1 MRICITKDRLVE
13 YTIEGTKNA
22 QVFDVDRQLGLLRV
36 SRQIYSETA
45 TLVYRLN
52 TFFFDEYDK
61 LSAFRYGLKQA
72 HWEASCTIAISV
84 PLARKM
90 YTPLPPTPP
99 GQRAARHSGGS
110 CYVRIAKDIF
120 ALYHFGHA
128 GVCTLGHMFQFLR
141 TIVVDKGGQTD
152 RFEDVLN
159 MVRKVEGSS
168 KVLLE

>member
-13 YTIEGTKNA
+13 HTTDSTRHT
-22 QVFDVDRQLGLLRV
+22 QVFDTDRQLGLLRV
-36 SRQIYSETA
+36 SRQIYAETA
-45 TLVYRLN
+45 TSAYRLN

-61 LSAFRYGLKQA
+61 LSVFRYGLKQA
-72 HWEASCTIAISV
+72 HWEVLCTIAISV

-110 CYVRIAKDIF
+110 CYVRTTKNIF

-128 GVCTLGHMFQFLR
+128 GICTLGHMFQYLR

-159 MVRKVEGSS
+159 MVRKVEGSINV
-168 KVLLE
+168 VLG